1 MVPMITYKQEEYDMI
16 GLKSIGKKGMGI
28 ILSAVMIASMMP
40 VQALAGE
47 TINPNSEQKDIGDQT
62 GEVEVT
68 TAIIYPNVEN
78 YDVTATV
85 GKITPAE
92 GSNRGS
98 MRVDA
103 WEGKTADV
111 TAESVTNDDEGSFVV
126 SVDNG
131 TVGENSSVPGGTAK
145 VTINKDINSRGVGI
159 NTETYR
165 GNTTIN
171 VKGSVTGD
179 FDIEEE
185 EFEGYAIMALVCGDG
200 TLGID
205 IGGDVS
211 SLNGSGIVADSCCKV
226 DYVGDPSDDRSVKVT
241 VNGTVKSNKIGVM
254 LSGNEEGRKNIT
266 ITAWKI
272 ETNKIAGN
280 DAVAAYTDYDDD
292 GKLKQDENFEKNNIN
307 YIIKLEQ
314 PAEGNAFKAIDGN
327 NKTVNNGDTR
337 KEDTEIMLEALP
349 GFEITGAFNGKGEKV
364 PLEYKD
370 GHYFIK
376 VPKGGGVYLSVTVGS
391 AAKTKIL
398 NPQPT
403 NGESSNNNTENSA
416 SLCASIA
423 QMILNA
429 APGETVTVFI
439 PTGTSL
445 CKKAVDALEA
455 RKDVTLVVNYGFN
468 NGIYSATIPAN
479 TDLTQYKNAVG
490 GIDFETLTANFNGRQ
505 IY

>member
-1 MVPMITYKQEEYDMI
+1 MI

-68 TAIIYPNVEN
+68 TAITIDRPREVNDN
-78 YDVTATV
+78 VTATV
-85 GKITPAE
+85 GKITPDE
-92 GSNRGS
+92 EDNTGR
-98 MRVDA
+98 MRVEA
-103 WEGKTADV
+103 WGGKTADV
-111 TAESVTNDDEGSFVV
+111 TAESVTNDNERSFAV

-131 TVGENSSVPGGTAK
+131 TADPYGNIQGGTAT
-145 VTINKDINSRGVGI
+145 VMINKDINSRGVGI
-159 NTETYR
+159 NTETYK

-179 FDIEEE
+179 CDSEEE
-185 EFEGYAIMALVCGDG
+185 IRGGHAITALVCGDG

-226 DYVGDPSDDRSVKVT
+226 DDVGDPSDDRSVKVT
-241 VNGTVKSNKIGVM
+241 VNGTVKSNKIGVE
-254 LSGNEEGRKNIT
+254 LSGEEEGRKNIT

-327 NKTVNNGDTR
+327 NETVNNGDTR

-376 VPKGGGVYLSVTVGS
+376 VPKGGGVYLSVI
-391 AAKTKIL
+391 ANKIPAPVVPKKDE
-398 NPQPT
+398 NKETTEQT
-403 NGESSNNNTENSA
+403 SVNTEANTPVMGAEVQAAITLISTTPA
-416 SLCASIA
+416 GGSVNIAITDNKLDAAIVRTLLARRDINVTIACFINGKLCSI
-423 QMILNA
+423 
-429 APGETVTVFI
+429 V
-439 PTGTSL
+439 
-445 CKKAVDALEA
+445 
-455 RKDVTLVVNYGFN
+455 
-468 NGIYSATIPAN
+468 IPAGADFS
-479 TDLTQYKNAVG
+479 DLIRPDGT
-490 GIDFETLTANFNGRQ
+490 IDLEKLAERFGKTEV
-505 IY
+505 